1 MASYCETCEKIFD
14 GKWDNCPECG
24 NIANKLSST
33 NVKIDRPD
41 KSKKSKPK
49 KTVPSSKSNN
59 RDNKENNFAF
69 IGGILRDMHLTLEQL
84 DRSLSGRLDHNLSE
98 TNEHLWW
105 VALGVKLGLI
115 MMSISIF
122 IMLVSLG

>member
-1 MASYCETCEKIFD
+1 M
-14 GKWDNCPECG
+14 CG